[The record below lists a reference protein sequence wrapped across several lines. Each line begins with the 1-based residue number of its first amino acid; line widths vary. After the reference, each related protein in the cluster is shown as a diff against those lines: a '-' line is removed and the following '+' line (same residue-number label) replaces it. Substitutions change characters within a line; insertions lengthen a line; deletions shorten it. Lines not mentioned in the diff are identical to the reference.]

1 MSSSPRRR
9 SLRTVALLG
18 SLAALGVAGAA
29 PSVAGAASDNWSCW
43 LGSGSYCNTDRHSIR
58 SVSNYS
64 PNGRT
69 VGSAASTTGG
79 TGGLYGSFVYGG
91 GYSCHSYSG
100 ANVLYPLI
108 SNNSGGGPA
117 AFYGASTYGT
127 GADSC

>member
-1 MSSSPRRR
+1 MPSPTLRR
-9 SLRTVALLG
+9 SKRTVALIGVLATLG
-18 SLAALGVAGAA
+18 TAAAV

-43 LGSGSYCNTDRHSIR
+43 LGPGSYCNTDRHSLR

-69 VGSAASTTGG
+69 AGSAASTTGG
-79 TGGLYGSFVYGG
+79 YGGLYGNFVYGN

-100 ANVLYPLI
+100 ANLLYPMI
-108 SNNSGGGPA
+108 SNNSGSSG
-117 AFYGASTYGT
+117 AFYGASTYGS